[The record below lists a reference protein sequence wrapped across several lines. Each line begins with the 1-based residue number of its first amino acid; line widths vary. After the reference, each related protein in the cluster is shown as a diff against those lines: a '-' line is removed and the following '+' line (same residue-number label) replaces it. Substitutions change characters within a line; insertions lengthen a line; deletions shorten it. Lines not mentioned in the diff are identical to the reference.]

1 MKLRF
6 SRLALSDLGAIGEWI
21 AKDNPQRAAEYV
33 LEIEADCRRLI
44 DFPFTGE
51 KLGRYQKE
59 QIRRK
64 LHGEYLML
72 YVVREDAIY
81 VVRVIHGAQDY
92 LRFLD

>member
-6 SRLALSDLGAIGEWI
+6 SRLALIDLEQIGEWI
-21 AKDNPQRAAEYV
+21 AKDNPQRAIEYI
-33 LEIEADCRRLI
+33 LEIEDHCRRLI

-51 KLGRYQKE
+51 TVGRYQKE
-59 QIRRK
+59 EIRRK
-64 LHGEYLML
+64 LHGDHIVL
-72 YVVREDAIY
+72 YTVHEDTIY